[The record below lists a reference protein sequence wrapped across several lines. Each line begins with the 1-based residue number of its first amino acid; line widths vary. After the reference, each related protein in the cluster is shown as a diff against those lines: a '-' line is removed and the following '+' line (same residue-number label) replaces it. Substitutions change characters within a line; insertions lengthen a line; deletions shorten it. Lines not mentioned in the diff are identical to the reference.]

1 LGLRRSHSKFPHLG
15 ILLKTEIE
23 DIFMSNQAKDLGLDK
38 LPTED
43 KVALINEL
51 WVDVV
56 ASERSSPMDPELA
69 EKLDRRVA
77 EYEANPNGLHTV
89 DEVMATLKADRDA

>member
-1 LGLRRSHSKFPHLG
+1 
-15 ILLKTEIE
+15 
-23 DIFMSNQAKDLGLDK
+23 MSNQAKDLGLDK

-56 ASERSSPMDPELA
+56 AAERSNPMDPELA
-69 EKLDRRVA
+69 KKLDRRVA
-77 EYEANPNGLHTV
+77 EYEANPNALHTV
-89 DEVMATLKADRDA
+89 EEVMATLKADRDA